1 MQTGFCTLQS
11 TNRTGFLLM
20 HCKQNNF
27 QDTKCW
33 KRKQNLACAL
43 ILSSSGFAVVLFEL
57 QFQKMSRSNDDIQ
70 LSKFKLDWCERK
82 KQKKIPILEIDSV
95 SGLVKFQ
102 SWQLS
107 QKLAKV
113 KNLLLFSN
121 DRFLLLI
128 AKNFLPVNWIVN
140 NLNQSYNMNKW
151 QNLKQK
157 HFKHYRF
164 TTSWLISGF
173 KASAL

>member
-20 HCKQNNF
+20 RCKQNNF
-27 QDTKCW
+27 QVTKCW
-33 KRKQNLACAL
+33 KRKQKLACAL
-43 ILSSSGFAVVLFEL
+43 ILSPSGIPVVLLEL
-57 QFQKMSRSNDDIQ
+57 NFKECQDQMMISNFQSS
-70 LSKFKLDWCERK
+70 SWTGVSAK
-82 KQKKIPILEIDSV
+82 KQKKTPILEIDSV

-121 DRFLLLI
+121 DRCLLLI